1 MIEAEDV
8 SVTRTAYDG
17 VAELYTGLVREQ
29 LLANP
34 YDRAVLGVFA
44 ESVLESEHADAP
56 AAEVGCGPGR
66 ITDHLRRA
74 GLDIFGLDLSPE
86 MIRLARLEYP
96 GLRFEVGSMER
107 LELADAALGSIVAW
121 YSIIHLPPARV
132 PAVLAEFARVLRPG
146 GHALFAFQ
154 AADGV
159 TGVQPYDHK
168 VTTSY
173 RWAPDT
179 LAEALAACGFRVTA
193 RMQRLARPDERT
205 PQGYVLAVKDDAANP
220 VH

>member
-8 SVTRTAYDG
+8 GITRAAYDE
-17 VAELYTGLVREQ
+17 VAELYTGMFRDH
-29 LLANP
+29 LLTSV
-34 YDRAVLGVFA
+34 YDRAVLEVFTEA
-44 ESVLESEHADAP
+44 VRESEHAGAP
-56 AAEVGCGPGR
+56 VAEVGCGPGR
-66 ITDHLRRA
+66 ITNHLHRA
-74 GLDIFGLDLSPE
+74 GLDVFGLDLSPE
-86 MIRLARLEYP
+86 MIRLARIEYP

-107 LELADAALGSIVAW
+107 LELPDAALGAIVAW

-132 PAVLAEFARVLRPG
+132 PAVLTELARVLRPG

-159 TGVQPYDHK
+159 TGVQPYEHR

-179 LAEALAACGFRVTA
+179 LAVALQDAGFAVTA
-193 RMQRLARPDERT
+193 RIQRVARPDERT
-205 PQGYVLAVKDDAANP
+205 PQGYLLAVKGAPAP
-220 VH
+220 VG